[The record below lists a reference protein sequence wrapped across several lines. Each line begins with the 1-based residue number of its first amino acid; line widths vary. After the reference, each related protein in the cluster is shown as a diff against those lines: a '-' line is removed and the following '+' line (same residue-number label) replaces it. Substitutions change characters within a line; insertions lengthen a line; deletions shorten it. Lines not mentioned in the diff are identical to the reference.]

1 MPRIAKPGKKDP
13 DAPKRPPTA
22 FFLYAQTRRDAIKRA
37 HKGAGVTEIA
47 RELGKEWRS
56 LSDAKKDKFYA
67 KAEKEKEKYLVKK
80 AKYDE
85 KKSKN
90 GPPKRSPT
98 AFFLFAK
105 DRRPELKRQRP
116 TLSVTD
122 IAKKLGHEWHNMG
135 GKKKRI
141 YQEEAARLKDIYD
154 REKANWESRQLGG
167 GRRKIYVGPRGGNY
181 YLSGGKK
188 VYL

>member
-67 KAEKEKEKYLVKK
+67 KAEKEI
-80 AKYDE
+80 
-85 KKSKN
+85 KKS
-90 GPPKRSPT
+90 S
-98 AFFLFAK
+98 
-105 DRRPELKRQRP
+105 
-116 TLSVTD
+116 
-122 IAKKLGHEWHNMG
+122 
-135 GKKKRI
+135 
-141 YQEEAARLKDIYD
+141 
-154 REKANWESRQLGG
+154 
-167 GRRKIYVGPRGGNY
+167 
-181 YLSGGKK
+181 
-188 VYL
+188 